1 MNKNETIGFE
11 VRGGGKGGGGGG
23 GGGSLRASLGRLFVS
38 TKEFRLLDEPRGGA
52 ASR

>member
-23 GGGSLRASLGRLFVS
+23 GGGSLRASLGRLFVL

>member
-11 VRGGGKGGGGGG
+11 VRGGGKGGGG